1 MPGSEEGGVEG
12 SESGRM
18 GPGAQGFGGLGLS
31 KDGQLGN
38 WARSSYYR
46 KTGDD
51 LGGRK
56 GNADVPKASRPRF
69 NLVSDRVLAADTP
82 VSRRNRA
89 VYFFVLFLYCLYL
102 FAFSSNCLYFF
113 AFFV

>member
-31 KDGQLGN
+31 EDGQLGN

-51 LGGRK
+51 LGGRR

-69 NLVSDRVLAADTP
+69 HLVSDRVLAADTP
-82 VSRRNRA
+82 VSRTKSGS
-89 VYFFVLFLYCLYL
+89 VFLLYV
-102 FAFSSNCLYFF
+102 FYIILYVSCSCCF
-113 AFFV
+113 

>member
-51 LGGRK
+51 LGGRR

-69 NLVSDRVLAADTP
+69 HLVSDRVLAADTP

-89 VYFFVLFLYCLYL
+89 VYFFCIFLYD
-102 FAFSSNCLYFF
+102 
-113 AFFV
+113 FV